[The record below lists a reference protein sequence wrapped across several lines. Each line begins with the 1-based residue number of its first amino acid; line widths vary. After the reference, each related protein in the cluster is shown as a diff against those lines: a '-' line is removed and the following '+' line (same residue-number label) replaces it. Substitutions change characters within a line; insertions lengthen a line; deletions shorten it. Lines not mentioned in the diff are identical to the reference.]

1 MTPLRQLLRNR
12 DFMLVWSSGLISWT
26 GNYALFVALP
36 VYIYSETNST
46 LATGLSVMATALPTI
61 VVGQVAGV
69 LVDRWRYKR
78 TLVLTNFAL
87 ACVTLAFSFVVH
99 APWWT
104 VLPVAFVQASVG
116 QFLGPAENAL
126 LPTLVDETRLGAANS
141 LNALNNNLARLIGP
155 ALGGLLIASAGFVGV
170 VIVDALTY
178 LLAALLVLRINAPN
192 MIRNRPLETHP
203 FTRLIQEWLA
213 GLRAVSSSHALTLSF
228 LAALLVGFGEGFIS
242 TLIAPF
248 VEVMLKGGGPELGY
262 IFSAQAVGGILAGLL
277 LTRFADRIPTLGL
290 LRWSSFS
297 TGFTLLFFFGY
308 PLLYAQLWPGL
319 LLSALLGLPAAGWGT
334 AQMILLQTQAEPQ
347 KRGRVF
353 SAYLAVFGTAQLLG
367 MGMSGLLGER
377 FGVMIIGIDAAM
389 YLLAGVVLMIG
400 EALNSKPIKR

>member
-1 MTPLRQLLRNR
+1 MSPLRQLLRNR
-12 DFMLVWSSGLISWT
+12 DFMLVWVSGLISWT

-36 VYIYSETNST
+36 VYVYSETSSI
-46 LATGLSVMATALPTI
+46 LATALSVIATALPTI
-61 VVGQVAGV
+61 IVGQVAGV

-78 TLVLTNFAL
+78 TLVLTNLFL
-87 ACVTLAFSFVVH
+87 TGMTLAFLSVLH

-104 VLPVAFVQASVG
+104 VLPVAFLQSSVG

-155 ALGGLLIASAGFVGV
+155 ALGGLLIASAGFAGV

-178 LLAALLVLRINAPN
+178 LIAALLVLGINAPN
-192 MIRNRPLETHP
+192 VTRDRPLETHP

-213 GLRAVSSSHALTLSF
+213 GLRAVFSNHALTLSF

-277 LTRFADRIPTLGL
+277 LTRFADRIPTLRL

-297 TGFTLLFFFGY
+297 TGFILLFFFGY

-334 AQMILLQTQAEPQ
+334 AQMILLQTRAEPQ

-367 MGMSGLLGER
+367 MGVSGLLGER
-377 FGVMIIGIDAAM
+377 FGVMMIGIDAAM

-400 EALNSKPIKR
+400 EALSSKPIKR